1 MVAAAEADVA
11 DMDVANVDVVNV
23 RGDGVADVDDEVS
36 SSGALV
42 VLLVLMTDC
51 SGCIGI
57 CVAVLVLLLLGARL
71 KLDFCFS

>member
-11 DMDVANVDVVNV
+11 DVDVANVE
-23 RGDGVADVDDEVS
+23 ADVDDEAS

-42 VLLVLMTDC
+42 VVLVTDC
-51 SGCIGI
+51 SGCSGI
-57 CVAVLVLLLLGARL
+57 CVAVVVLLLLGARL

>member
-11 DMDVANVDVVNV
+11 DMDVANVGDVNV
-23 RGDGVADVDDEVS
+23 RGDGDAEADVDDEAS

-42 VLLVLMTDC
+42 VMLVTDC
-51 SGCIGI
+51 SGCRGI
-57 CVAVLVLLLLGARL
+57 CVAVVVLLLLGARL